1 MDNKRIASIFKAF
14 CDENRLQILELL
26 RGGERCACS
35 ILEEMKIT
43 QPTLSHH
50 MKILCD
56 SGVVVGRKEGKWM
69 HYSISEDGL
78 EQVMNYLNEIMNNTK
93 MGDGTYESCREGGGV
108 FQS

>member
-1 MDNKRIASIFKAF
+1 MDNKRTASMFKAF

-26 RGGERCACS
+26 QDGERCACR
-35 ILEEMKIT
+35 LLDEMKIT

-69 HYSISEDGL
+69 HYSISKDGL
-78 EQVMNYLNEIMNNTK
+78 EDVMNYLNELMKKTK
-93 MGDGTYESCREGGGV
+93 MGDGNDEKCVGP
-108 FQS
+108 FQAL

>member
-1 MDNKRIASIFKAF
+1 MDNKRTASMFKAF

-26 RGGERCACS
+26 QDGERCACR
-35 ILEEMKIT
+35 LLDEMKIT

-69 HYSISEDGL
+69 HYSISKDGL
-78 EQVMNYLNEIMNNTK
+78 EDVMNYLNELMKKTK
-93 MGDGTYESCREGGGV
+93 MGDGNDESCR
-108 FQS
+108 